1 MISAL
6 ITDECSHWIARISQ
20 LDGEP
25 GDVAFDDFGGDDCG
39 QRPES
44 FRVPVNNYMTC
55 FLRTTCELIFICSE
69 RPES

>member
-25 GDVAFDDFGGDDCG
+25 GDVGLMIL
-39 QRPES
+39 
-44 FRVPVNNYMTC
+44 VV
-55 FLRTTCELIFICSE
+55 LIVMMLMLIVLM
-69 RPES
+69 